1 MALMEHMVDRVAH
14 PLDVIEHIAASQD
27 WPFDRSADD
36 EINLTVAGK
45 WADYQV
51 CFNWRDDLEGLHLAC
66 TFDVKVPAL
75 RLGEVCRL
83 AARVNEHLWLGHFDV
98 WADEGVLLFRYG
110 LLLAGGTE
118 PTTPQC
124 EAMLRLALDACERY
138 FPSFQYVMW
147 AGKTADQAIECAM
160 FETMGEA

>member
-1 MALMEHMVDRVAH
+1 MALSEQTIGRLAH
-14 PLDVIEHIAASQD
+14 PLDIIESIAATQD
-27 WPFDRSADD
+27 WPFHRSADD
-36 EINLTVAGK
+36 EINLSVTGK

-51 CFNWRDDLEGLHLAC
+51 SFNWRDDLEGLHLAC
-66 TFDVKVPAL
+66 TFDVKIPSL
-75 RLGEVCRL
+75 RLSEVCKL

-118 PTTPQC
+118 PTAPQC

-147 AGKTADQAIECAM
+147 AGKTSDQAIECAM
-160 FETMGEA
+160 FETVGEA